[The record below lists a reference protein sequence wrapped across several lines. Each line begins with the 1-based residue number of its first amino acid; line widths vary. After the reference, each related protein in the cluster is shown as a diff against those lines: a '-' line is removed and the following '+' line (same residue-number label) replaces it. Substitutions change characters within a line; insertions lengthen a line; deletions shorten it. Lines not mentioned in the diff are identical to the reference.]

1 MSAVGPGV
9 ICKTLDPANWGFTC
23 NNKEIDM
30 KFVLV
35 LALIIF
41 VIVIG
46 PVATIWAANALFPVL
61 AIPYTIETWFAVVV
75 LGAFFKTNV
84 TYKK

>member
-1 MSAVGPGV
+1 
-9 ICKTLDPANWGFTC
+9 
-23 NNKEIDM
+23 M
-30 KFVLV
+30 KLILF

-46 PVATIWAANALFPVL
+46 PVATIWAANTLFPAL
-61 AIPYTIETWFAVVV
+61 AVPYTVETWFAVVV

>member
-1 MSAVGPGV
+1 
-9 ICKTLDPANWGFTC
+9 
-23 NNKEIDM
+23 M
-30 KFVLV
+30 KLLLV
-35 LALIIF
+35 LALVIF

-46 PVATIWAANALFPVL
+46 PVATIWSANTLFPAL
-61 AIPYTIETWFAVVV
+61 AIPYTVETWFAVVI